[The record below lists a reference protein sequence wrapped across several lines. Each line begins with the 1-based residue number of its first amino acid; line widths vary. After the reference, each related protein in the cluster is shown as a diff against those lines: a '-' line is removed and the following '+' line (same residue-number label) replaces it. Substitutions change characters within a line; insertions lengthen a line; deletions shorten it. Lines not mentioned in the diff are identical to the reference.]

1 MGNFIIT
8 ERKKAKEERSN
19 PQTDSMDDLL
29 IRRLTDRNDK
39 EAHLNE
45 LFQDNSGAI
54 GGNIVSHDDALLNTL
69 AILQKELKSKEQEIR
84 RLKEVI
90 ALKNKNTERL
100 NDELISGTIENN
112 VLQQKLSDL
121 KKEHSQL
128 VARWLKKTEK
138 ETEAMNSEIDGAK

>member
-128 VARWLKKTEK
+128 VERWLKKTEK
-138 ETEAMNSEIDGAK
+138 ETEAMNSEIDGTK

>member
-112 VLQQKLSDL
+112 VLQQKTLGSEKRTFPASCEMA
-121 KKEHSQL
+121 KKRQ
-128 VARWLKKTEK
+128 RKRQKP
-138 ETEAMNSEIDGAK
+138 

>member
-45 LFQDNSGAI
+45 LFQDNRGAI

-138 ETEAMNSEIDGAK
+138 ETEAMNSEIDGTK

>member
-19 PQTDSMDDLL
+19 SQTDSMDDLL

-138 ETEAMNSEIDGAK
+138 ETEAMNSEIDGTK

>member
-1 MGNFIIT
+1 M
-8 ERKKAKEERSN
+8 EE
-19 PQTDSMDDLL
+19 LL
-29 IRRLTDRNDK
+29 IRRLTDRNNK

-54 GGNIVSHDDALLNTL
+54 GGNIVNHDDALLNTL
-69 AILQKELKSKEQEIR
+69 TILQQELKSKEQEIR

-90 ALKNKNTERL
+90 ALKNKNAERL

-112 VLQQKLSDL
+112 ILQQKLSDL
-121 KKEHSQL
+121 KKEHSKL

-138 ETEAMNSEIDGAK
+138 ETEVMNSEIDGGR

>member
-8 ERKKAKEERSN
+8 ERKKAKEEKRN

-138 ETEAMNSEIDGAK
+138 ETEAMNSEIDGTK

>member
-1 MGNFIIT
+1 G
-8 ERKKAKEERSN
+8 
-19 PQTDSMDDLL
+19 
-29 IRRLTDRNDK
+29 
-39 EAHLNE
+39 
-45 LFQDNSGAI
+45 SGAI

-121 KKEHSQL
+121 KKE
-128 VARWLKKTEK
+128 
-138 ETEAMNSEIDGAK
+138 

>member
-121 KKEHSQL
+121 KKEHSHL

-138 ETEAMNSEIDGAK
+138 ETEAMNSEIDGTK

>member
-84 RLKEVI
+84 RLEEVI

-138 ETEAMNSEIDGAK
+138 ETEAMNSEIDGTK

>member
-54 GGNIVSHDDALLNTL
+54 GGNIVSHGDALLNTL

-138 ETEAMNSEIDGAK
+138 ETEAMNSEIDGTK

>member
-1 MGNFIIT
+1 M
-8 ERKKAKEERSN
+8 KEERGN
-19 PQTDSMDDLL
+19 LQIDSMDELL
-29 IRRLTDRNDK
+29 IRRLTDRNNR

-45 LFQDNSGAI
+45 LFQDNNGAI
-54 GGNIVSHDDALLNTL
+54 GGNIVNHDDALLNTL
-69 AILQKELKSKEQEIR
+69 TILQQELKSKEQEIR

-90 ALKNKNTERL
+90 ALKNKNAERL

-121 KKEHSQL
+121 KKEHSKL

-138 ETEAMNSEIDGAK
+138 ETEVMNSEIDGRR